1 MAIEIQSNAALRNE
15 AVRPE
20 NMYRTEDNAAIE
32 QQRRENSLIGEDQR
46 LIDEQN
52 PPPPPPYTLEIN
64 RQMQQEQSTAN
75 EDESEVEVEQPAQVE
90 ARPITNVG
98 ANVQNLSSVLN
109 EDQTSELNQNQSNII
124 SANAIKSAKA
134 VSE

>member
-1 MAIEIQSNAALRNE
+1 MAIEIQSNVAIRNE

-52 PPPPPPYTLEIN
+52 PPPPPPYTLDIN
-64 RQMQQEQSTAN
+64 RQMQQEQTQSTQN
-75 EDESEVEVEQPAQVE
+75 ENEIENEQPSQIE

-98 ANVQNLSSVLN
+98 ANVQNLSQVLN
-109 EDQTSELNQNQSNII
+109 NDQTSELNQNQSNII
-124 SANAIKSAKA
+124 SANAIQSAKA

>member
-20 NMYRTEDNAAIE
+20 NMYRSEDNAAVE
-32 QQRRENSLIGEDQR
+32 QQRRENSLIGEDKK

-52 PPPPPPYTLEIN
+52 PPAYRLDIERPE
-64 RQMQQEQSTAN
+64 QQEQTSEN
-75 EDESEVEVEQPAQVE
+75 ESEAAEIQPAQIE
-90 ARPITNVG
+90 ARPITDVG
-98 ANVQNLSSVLN
+98 ANVQNLSNVLN
-109 EDQTSELNQNQSNII
+109 NDRNAEINPNQSNII

>member
-1 MAIEIQSNAALRNE
+1 MAIEIQSNVALRNE

-32 QQRRENSLIGEDQR
+32 QQRRENSLIGEDKQ

-52 PPPPPPYTLEIN
+52 PPAYRLEID
-64 RQMQQEQSTAN
+64 RQSQQEQTSTEEN
-75 EDESEVEVEQPAQVE
+75 EEVQPTQIE
-90 ARPITNVG
+90 ARPITDVG
-98 ANVQNLSSVLN
+98 ANVQNLSNVLN
-109 EDQTSELNQNQSNII
+109 NDRATEINPNQSNII
-124 SANAIKSAKA
+124 SANAIQSAKA

>member
-1 MAIEIQSNAALRNE
+1 MAIEIQSNVALRNE

-32 QQRRENSLIGEDQR
+32 QQRRENSLIGEDQQ

-52 PPPPPPYTLEIN
+52 PPPPPPYTLDIN
-64 RQMQQEQSTAN
+64 RQMQQEQSA
-75 EDESEVEVEQPAQVE
+75 ESENETEEVQPAQVE
-90 ARPITNVG
+90 ARPITDVG
-98 ANVQNLSSVLN
+98 ANVQNLSNVLN
-109 EDQTSELNQNQSNII
+109 NEQISDLNQNQSNII
-124 SANAIKSAKA
+124 SANAIQSAKA

>member
-1 MAIEIQSNAALRNE
+1 MAIEIQSNVALRNE

-52 PPPPPPYTLEIN
+52 PPPPPPYTLDIN
-64 RQMQQEQSTAN
+64 RQMQQEQSA
-75 EDESEVEVEQPAQVE
+75 ESEENEIEQPQQIE
-90 ARPITNVG
+90 ARPITDVG
-98 ANVQNLSSVLN
+98 ANVQNLSNVLN
-109 EDQTSELNQNQSNII
+109 NERTSDLNQNQSNII
-124 SANAIKSAKA
+124 SANAIQSAKA

>member
-1 MAIEIQSNAALRNE
+1 MAIEIQSNIALRNE

-32 QQRRENSLIGEDQR
+32 QQRRENSLIGEDQQ

-52 PPPPPPYTLEIN
+52 PPPPPPYTLDIN

-75 EDESEVEVEQPAQVE
+75 EDETEEVQPTQIE
-90 ARPITNVG
+90 ARPITDVG
-98 ANVQNLSSVLN
+98 ANVQNLSNVLN
-109 EDQTSELNQNQSNII
+109 NEQISDLNQNQSNII
-124 SANAIKSAKA
+124 SANAIQSAKA